1 MEKPLSFAEMLADP
15 EMMQEFKD
23 GYARGEALAQ
33 SIKETPVQPEVTAEE
48 IMPPKMSQAEMQ
60 QKMYQ
65 LMQKSMGQQEK
76 GIEQLRQSVAQEQQ
90 RQEAAGALGR
100 LDLRPFAQAMRQYG
114 STTVA
119 VPKEAPEDRTEIL
132 RKLQGAVSQ
141 AEQGLT
147 KEQVALMRN
156 LMEDKKSAQADIS
169 LRNAEVRETKAVVD
183 PLLKLTAGG
192 SDLLQNIGQIES
204 VVSKKDIPVQELRQ
218 IVTKF
223 GKTMG
228 EVGAQTEGDRAAYFD
243 PTIMDRLNIITN
255 KIGLGGTIPSS
266 DPSVQ
271 AIIAQM
277 KYNRE
282 QAAAGIARKAGGI
295 ADTYGSPGSVLQY
308 QFQPGKPGDA
318 AYKKAMKLSED
329 MLMPRKAEAAP
340 AGGAM
345 SDAQKK
351 RLQELKAKYG
361 K

>member
-15 EMMQEFKD
+15 EMMQQFKD

-114 STTVA
+114 STTVT
-119 VPKEAPEDRTEIL
+119 VPTEAPIDRTEIL
-132 RKLQGAVSQ
+132 RKLQETLSR

-147 KEQVALMRN
+147 EDQVRAMRGM
-156 LMEDKKSAQADIS
+156 MEDRRNEQAGISQKNQEIRMFNYAQGKYMKPAEDYLKGAGQYNFVRSELATGQPTRINRALSQYARIMGQTGVLTDNDIKLQLPPTFVSALDRAYTYVTGNPEAELPPEIVNDLLSTLDSGHAATQKAFKDKLDLVHGSFLQSPYAGMRGIDNLYQQASKSILGGVSAPKEAQA
-169 LRNAEVRETKAVVD
+169 AK
-183 PLLKLTAGG
+183 GG
-192 SDLLQNIGQIES
+192 
-204 VVSKKDIPVQELRQ
+204 
-218 IVTKF
+218 
-223 GKTMG
+223 M
-228 EVGAQTEGDRAAYFD
+228 
-243 PTIMDRLNIITN
+243 
-255 KIGLGGTIPSS
+255 
-266 DPSVQ
+266 
-271 AIIAQM
+271 
-277 KYNRE
+277 
-282 QAAAGIARKAGGI
+282 
-295 ADTYGSPGSVLQY
+295 
-308 QFQPGKPGDA
+308 
-318 AYKKAMKLSED
+318 SE
-329 MLMPRKAEAAP
+329 
-340 AGGAM
+340 
-345 SDAQKK
+345 AQKK